1 MRDLLRLAALA
12 IAIVG
17 TSNIGFAAPDSE
29 GATRQKAVL
38 VTGASTGIGRKITE
52 VLAGKGYFVYAGARK
67 QNDLDDLNSIPN
79 VQSIRLDVTVQEEID
94 AAVESIRN
102 GGRGLYGLVN
112 NAGVACC
119 GPLIE
124 TDVDD
129 IKWMFDVNVFGVFR
143 VTRAFAPLIIESE
156 GRIVTI
162 GSIAGIGTGLGLGPY
177 SMSKYAIEAF
187 ADALAVEMERLDVKV
202 SVIEPGNYRTNIAK
216 SDRER
221 QGALTEAQKSSP
233 YADFYKSRSEYP
245 VDLRQWPEP
254 DDVADAAIHALFDEQ
269 PKHRYMVVPNLEQA
283 TWTIDTSI
291 RKAVQ
296 LNDAQEYSFSR
307 AELIE
312 MLDQALNASEE

>member
-1 MRDLLRLAALA
+1 MRALFIFAASA
-12 IAIVG
+12 IAILA
-17 TSNIGFAAPDSE
+17 TSNIGFAAPDSK
-29 GATRQKAVL
+29 GAAQQKAVL

-52 VLAGKGYFVYAGARK
+52 VLADKGYFVYAGARK
-67 QNDLDDLNSIPN
+67 QKDLDDLNNIPN

-94 AAVESIRN
+94 AAVDSVRE

-124 TDVDD
+124 TDVEE
-129 IKWMFDVNVFGVFR
+129 IKWMFDVNVLGVVR
-143 VTRAFAPLIIESE
+143 ITRAFAPLIIESK
-156 GRIVTI
+156 GRITTI
-162 GSIAGIGTGLGLGPY
+162 GSIAGIGSVLGAGPY

-187 ADALAVEMERLDVKV
+187 ADALAVEMERFDVRV
-202 SVIEPGNYRTNIAK
+202 SVIEPGNYQTDIGK
-216 SDRER
+216 SLRER
-221 QGALTEAQKSSP
+221 LGALTEAQATSP
-233 YADFYKSRSEYP
+233 YADYYKGRLA
-245 VDLRQWPEP
+245 DLSQWREP
-254 DDVADAAIHALFDEQ
+254 DDVADAAMHALFDEQ

-283 TWTIDTSI
+283 TWTIGTSI

-312 MLDQALNASEE
+312 MLDQAMGAGEE